1 MTTSPVLAAHCV
13 YRALDANDQVLY
25 IGSTSGLRRRFWAH
39 RSNSP
44 WFGRCT
50 SVEWTEHAT
59 ERDARVEEYRLIREL
74 RPPFNKHGLPKSHA
88 A

>member
-1 MTTSPVLAAHCV
+1 MIVNPVLAPFCV
-13 YRALDANDQVLY
+13 YFAIDADGQVLY
-25 IGSTSGLRRRFWAH
+25 VGSTSDLRRRFWAH
-39 RSNSP
+39 CNNSP
-44 WFGRCT
+44 WYGQCV

-59 ERDARVEEYRLIREL
+59 ERDARVEEYRQIREL